1 LREEERL
8 ALRQGGVLHT
18 WRLYLEHHHQ
28 SLTILIFVLRESGSV
43 MALRRQAR
51 YARLMVEVMM
61 VESGNLEEEMTV
73 LDVAKVVLTWMEM
86 TRERLKQAESS
97 L

>member
-1 LREEERL
+1 ML

-18 WRLYLEHHHQ
+18 WRLYREHHHQ
-28 SLTILIFVLRESGSV
+28 SLMILIFVLRESGSV

-51 YARLMVEVMM
+51 YVRLVVEVKM

-73 LDVAKVVLTWMEM
+73 PDVVKVVLMWMEM
-86 TRERLKQAESS
+86 SPL
-97 L
+97 